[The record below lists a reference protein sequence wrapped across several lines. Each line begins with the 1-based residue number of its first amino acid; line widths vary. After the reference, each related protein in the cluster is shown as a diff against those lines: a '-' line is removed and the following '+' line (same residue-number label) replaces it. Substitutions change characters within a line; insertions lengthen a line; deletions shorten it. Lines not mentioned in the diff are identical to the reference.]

1 MRQAVLKA
9 KGRTLQTLD
18 GYMLVHVPDSAA
30 PGDVL
35 KAKTPSGT
43 TWAFKVP
50 ENLPQDRIIKL
61 HMPDLKVLRCCSS
74 SYIHYMLYIVC
85 VSVCACVCVCSCG
98 CGRGRGAC

>member
-1 MRQAVLKA
+1 VLKA

-61 HMPDLKVLRCCSS
+61 HMPDLKVLRCCCCLRLRRRLLLLLYTL
-74 SYIHYMLYIVC
+74 YILLYMLYIL
-85 VSVCACVCVCSCG
+85 
-98 CGRGRGAC
+98 

>member
-1 MRQAVLKA
+1 
-9 KGRTLQTLD
+9 
-18 GYMLVHVPDSAA
+18 
-30 PGDVL
+30 
-35 KAKTPSGT
+35 
-43 TWAFKVP
+43 
-50 ENLPQDRIIKL
+50 LPQDRIIKL